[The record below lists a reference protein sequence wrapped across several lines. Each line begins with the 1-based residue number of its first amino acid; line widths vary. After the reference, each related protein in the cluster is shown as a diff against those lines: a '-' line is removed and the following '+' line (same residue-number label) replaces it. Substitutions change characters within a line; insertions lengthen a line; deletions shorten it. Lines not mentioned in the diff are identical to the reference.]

1 MGDDQRPVVDPLTD
15 YDIFDP
21 DFVVDPFPVMDAIRE
36 SGCPIAHSD
45 RWGGSWLPT
54 RYADVVAMAQEYD
67 VFTSRD
73 VLVTPAAPIEFEFD
87 LFPMVAAPPISS
99 DPPEHH
105 WHRRLVLPFFEIG
118 RAHV

>member
-1 MGDDQRPVVDPLTD
+1 MCDDQRRVVDPLTD

-67 VFTSRD
+67 VFTSSTGSSRRGRP
-73 VLVTPAAPIEFEFD
+73 TQ
-87 LFPMVAAPPISS
+87 PPTTRSRSPSVSS
-99 DPPEHH
+99 PRCSASRP
-105 WHRRLVLPFFEIG
+105 R
-118 RAHV
+118 